1 MSKNF
6 FAALDDDDDDD
17 VKPVVKQAPP
27 KVQSVTKPV
36 ATEPIKEHRRPNN
49 NDRNTKHGR
58 GERAPTKSGKRAYD
72 RRSGTGRG
80 TETKKEGAG
89 ARNWGSDKNE
99 AKKAVG
105 PVDENDVDP
114 TLQVASDE
122 EPKTEEVESE
132 PPVAEEVVEE
142 VDNTISFDEYLET
155 KNRLNNVLLAPK
167 EERKVENEFAT
178 IKPKVAT
185 EEDFLVMGDK
195 RPRARVR
202 EEKKKDTI
210 VPSFK
215 VVSSDAVVDD
225 RRDGAGRGGRGRGD
239 RGGRGGRG
247 RGREGGRGR
256 DGRGGDRGRGSTFY

>member
-1 MSKNF
+1 M
-6 FAALDDDDDDD
+6 
-17 VKPVVKQAPP
+17 
-27 KVQSVTKPV
+27 
-36 ATEPIKEHRRPNN
+36 
-49 NDRNTKHGR
+49 
-58 GERAPTKSGKRAYD
+58 
-72 RRSGTGRG
+72 
-80 TETKKEGAG
+80 
-89 ARNWGSDKNE
+89 
-99 AKKAVG
+99 
-105 PVDENDVDP
+105 
-114 TLQVASDE
+114 
-122 EPKTEEVESE
+122 
-132 PPVAEEVVEE
+132 EE
-142 VDNTISFDEYLET
+142 VDNTMSFDEYLQA

-195 RPRARVR
+195 RPRTRVR

-256 DGRGGDRGRGSTFY
+256 DGRGGDRGRGRGRSAGRTNPINPLDPASFPSLA